1 MKKILITAV
10 VCIAVLAQPVGASA
24 ASRVGTRA
32 DEVPVVFDAFIMR
45 PLGFTAMVGGFIV
58 YACGVI
64 CPPFILAWRPTDM
77 HKPFVSLV
85 INPFR
90 FTFIDPLG
98 YHPERV
104 KSNRAGEISS
114 NAHIPSASIP
124 KVVPTS
130 PQSGDK

>member
-1 MKKILITAV
+1 MYKIFITAI
-10 VCIAVLAQPVGASA
+10 CIAVLAQPIGASA
-24 ASRVGTRA
+24 AISDRK
-32 DEVPVVFDAFIMR
+32 DEIPVVFDAFIMR
-45 PLGFTAMVGGFIV
+45 PLGFTAMVGGFFV

-90 FTFIDPLG
+90 YTFVDPLG

-114 NAHIPSASIP
+114 NTQGYHPERVKSNRADEI
-124 KVVPTS
+124 
-130 PQSGDK
+130 